1 MDIAQFIRIIGKN
14 LLLLIAI
21 PLLLAIVVFYFT
33 RNQDKVYESEAV
45 IYTGITTGYS
55 IESTAQHTTDFFS
68 VSAQYDNLIN
78 LINSRQTIVETAL
91 MLLAQDLS
99 LEEYN
104 AQYISNENLDKLR
117 KETPKRVKDLVVKNG
132 KAGIQRQKEE
142 QIRSLEKELRNLE
155 KEIQNR
161 TRRGDVPQ
169 NYSYQPTETSVSTTG
184 LSKDTPLYQADQN
197 ESLAGNQQAVVY
209 QPVYHTVKAG
219 ETLLTI
225 SQKYGI
231 SMNKLRE
238 INNFGAQPLRAGQQ
252 VLIEQTAIQ
261 TPIASPNND
270 PTDPMMMDEALYADS
285 SLEDIL
291 YDNPEYT
298 MTDNAAYGTTTTQNP
313 STPSNNR
320 AATVMMEDDLYDGM
334 LEKDPVIPRDV
345 LESDFKKTIQNLT
358 NYYNSS
364 DTNYIYGLLHY
375 GADKHYSIKAIKTL
389 QIYRINNSDLVR
401 LVFLSDDPGICQQ
414 TLKIIAHVFVKN
426 YKLLKESQTDMVVDY
441 FRRQVDSA
449 DRVLKLS
456 EDKLLIFNR
465 KNNIINYQEQTKYIA
480 AQKEDLDVYYQ
491 NEQVRMAQSS
501 ASLRELETKLTRR
514 DSIYLKSDVIN
525 QRRKEYADVTEKILI
540 NELSEDYDR
549 RVGNE
554 ISLLR
559 HRSDVL
565 RDEIKLYVDQL
576 YLYNHSTQGV
586 PISRMLEEWLKNA
599 LSYEEAK
606 ASLVVLAHRKLEFV
620 KTYQRFAPLGAML
633 KRIEREMTIAEQTYL
648 ELLRSLNL
656 AKMRQQNLQMATN
669 IRLVDAPYFPLQAN
683 PSKAKYL
690 VVAAA
695 MIGFLLVLFIILILE
710 YFDASLRKPEK
721 VSEQI
726 GLKLAGAYPYLGA
739 NIRLRDSVFVSN
751 RLIEMIIQNIKRQI
765 HQGNVFTPTKPHV
778 VLFFSTQ
785 EGVGKTYLISKIANK
800 LRTYGEKALMLNY
813 ANGKPS
819 EEENDYNLA
828 YNYPIK
834 DNFSE
839 VKNLKELIDSNILRR
854 DNYEYDYI
862 LIEIPAIIYHSFP
875 MDLVQQV
882 DASVLVVKA
891 NNSWS
896 KADAGALDII
906 KDLAKEPPLV
916 ILNEADDYAIEEMI
930 SGVKM
935 QKTDSPLHKI
945 KNLATLPGRI
955 RIEVKEN

>member
-1 MDIAQFIRIIGKN
+1 MDIAQFLRIIRN
-14 LLLLIAI
+14 NILLLIVI
-21 PLLLAIVVFYFT
+21 PIILALVVFYFT

-55 IESTAQHTTDFFS
+55 IESTAQRPTDFFS

-78 LINSRQTIVETAL
+78 LINSRQTIVETAI
-91 MLLAQDLS
+91 MLLAQNLS
-99 LEEYN
+99 MESYN
-104 AQYISNENLDKLR
+104 TQYISNENLDQLR
-117 KETPKRVKDLVVKNG
+117 KFIPKHVRDLVVKNG
-132 KAGIQRQKEE
+132 VAGVQREKEE
-142 QIRSLEKELRNLE
+142 QIRTLEKELRSLE
-155 KEIQNR
+155 REIQSR
-161 TRRGDVPQ
+161 TQRGEAPKDYTYQKSNDYVP
-169 NYSYQPTETSVSTTG
+169 STG
-184 LSKDTPLYQADQN
+184 LSKDEPVQNAETTYTAQEPLQTQ
-197 ESLAGNQQAVVY
+197 ES
-209 QPVYHTVKAG
+209 YHTVKAG

-225 SQKYGI
+225 AKKYGVSI
-231 SMNKLRE
+231 NKLRE
-238 INNFGAQPLRAGQQ
+238 INDLGSQQLRAGQK
-252 VLIEQTAIQ
+252 VIIEKSNVTADNMQ
-261 TPIASPNND
+261 AEPALVNPAS
-270 PTDPMMMDEALYADS
+270 
-285 SLEDIL
+285 
-291 YDNPEYT
+291 
-298 MTDNAAYGTTTTQNP
+298 
-313 STPSNNR
+313 
-320 AATVMMEDDLYDGM
+320 EDDDIAYIEESVYDTASNYDEVLTDEYLNRLVDHHNQQATQTVYKKEQDG
-334 LEKDPVIPRDV
+334 LFDGNVEKDPIIPLGV
-345 LESDFKKTIQNLT
+345 TEEDFNKTIQNLT

-364 DTNYIYGLLHY
+364 DTNFVYGLLHY

-401 LVFLSDDPGICQQ
+401 LVYLSDDPGICQQ

-426 YKLLKESQTDMVVDY
+426 YKLLKESQTDMVVEY

-480 AQKEDLDVYYQ
+480 AQKEDLDLYYQ

-501 ASLRELETKLTRR
+501 AALRELETKLTRR

-540 NELSEDYDR
+540 NELAEDYDKR
-549 RVGNE
+549 IGNE
-554 ISLLR
+554 ISMLR

-606 ASLVVLAHRKLEFV
+606 ASLVVLARRKLDFV

-669 IRLVDAPYFPLQAN
+669 IKLVDPPYFPLQAN

-695 MIGFLLVLFIILILE
+695 MIGFLLILFIILVLE
-710 YFDASLRKPEK
+710 YFDASLKKPEK
-721 VSEQI
+721 VAEQI
-726 GLKLAGAYPYLGA
+726 GLRLAGAFPYLGSTV
-739 NIRLRDSVFVSN
+739 RLRDSVFISN
-751 RLIEMIIQNIKRQI
+751 RLIEMIIQNIKRSI
-765 HQGNVFTPTKPHV
+765 SQGAVFTTAKPHLI
-778 VLFFSTQ
+778 LFFSTQ
-785 EGVGKTYLISKIANK
+785 EGVGKTFLISKIANK
-800 LRTYGEKALMLNY
+800 LRTYGEKVIVLNY
-813 ANGKPS
+813 S
-819 EEENDYNLA
+819 ENAESEAVNDYNLA
-828 YNYPIK
+828 YNYSIK

-839 VKNLKELIDSNILRR
+839 VKNIKELIDSKILRK
-854 DNYEYDYI
+854 DNYLYDYI
-862 LIEIPAIIYHSFP
+862 LIEIPSIIFHAFP
-875 MDLVQQV
+875 MELIQQV
-882 DASVLVVKA
+882 DASLLVVKA
-891 NNSWS
+891 TNSWN
-896 KADAGALDII
+896 KADAGALEII
-906 KDLAKEPPLV
+906 KDLAKEPPMV
-916 ILNEADDYAIEEMI
+916 ILNEAEDYAIEEMI

-935 QKTDSPLHKI
+935 QKTDGTLYKI
-945 KNLATLPGRI
+945 KNWLTIPARI
-955 RIEVKEN
+955 RIQVKEN

>member
-1 MDIAQFIRIIGKN
+1 MDIAQFLRIIRNN

-21 PLLLAIVVFYFT
+21 PLLLALVVFYFT
-33 RNQDKVYESEAV
+33 RNQDKVFESEAV

-55 IESTAQHTTDFFS
+55 IESTAQHPTDFFS

-78 LINSRQTIVETAL
+78 LINSRQTIVETAI
-91 MLLAQDLS
+91 MLLAQGLS

-117 KETPKRVKDLVVKNG
+117 KDTPKRVKDLIVKNG

-155 KEIQNR
+155 REIQNR
-161 TRRGDVPQ
+161 TRRGDVQPE
-169 NYSYQPTETSVSTTG
+169 YSYQSAPSQASGSG
-184 LSKDTPLYQADQN
+184 LSKDTPYAQPDQSTQSA
-197 ESLAGNQQAVVY
+197 ESQHTVSY

-219 ETLLTI
+219 ETILSI

-231 SMNKLRE
+231 SLNKLRE
-238 INNFGAQPLRAGQQ
+238 INDLGVQPLRAGQRI
-252 VLIEQTAIQ
+252 LIEQTAVQSPVQ
-261 TPIASPNND
+261 TAE
-270 PTDPMMMDEALYADS
+270 TDYSADMDESIYADS

-291 YDNPEYT
+291 YNNPEYVALDESYYNSPSAT
-298 MTDNAAYGTTTTQNP
+298 AGAGTSTRRATTV
-313 STPSNNR
+313 SI
-320 AATVMMEDDLYDGM
+320 EDELYDGM
-334 LEKDPVIPRDV
+334 IEKDPIIPNYI

-375 GADKHYSIKAIKTL
+375 GSDKHYSIKAIKTL

-401 LVFLSDDPGICQQ
+401 LVYLSDDPGICQQ

-426 YKLLKESQTDMVVDY
+426 YKLLKESQTDMVVEY

-525 QRRKEYADVTEKILI
+525 QRRKEYADVNERILI
-540 NELSEDYDR
+540 NELSEDYDK

-606 ASLVVLAHRKLEFV
+606 ASLVVLARRKLEFV

-695 MIGFLLVLFIILILE
+695 LIGFLLVLFIILVLE

-721 VSEQI
+721 VADQI
-726 GLKLAGAYPYLGA
+726 GLKLAGAYPYLGS
-739 NIRLRDSVFVSN
+739 NIRLKDSVLISN

-765 HQGNVFTPTKPHV
+765 HHGSVFTPKKPHL

-785 EGVGKTYLISKIANK
+785 EAVGKTYLISKIANK
-800 LRTYGEKALMLNY
+800 LRTYGEKTLILNY
-813 ANGKPS
+813 DDSKN
-819 EEENDYNLA
+819 EEEDTDYNLS
-828 YNYPIK
+828 YKYTIK

-839 VKNLKELIDSNILRR
+839 IKSLKDLIDSHILRR
-854 DNYEYDYI
+854 DNYDYDYI
-862 LIEIPAIIYHSFP
+862 LVEIPAIIYHSFP

-882 DASVLVVKA
+882 DAAVLVVKA

-896 KADAGALDII
+896 KADAGALEII
-906 KDLAKEPPLV
+906 TELTKEPPLV

-930 SGVKM
+930 SGIKM

-945 KNLATLPGRI
+945 KNLASLPGRI

>member
-1 MDIAQFIRIIGKN
+1 MDIAQFLRIIRN
-14 LLLLIAI
+14 NILLLIVI
-21 PLLLAIVVFYFT
+21 PIILALVVFYFT

-55 IESTAQHTTDFFS
+55 IESTAQRPTDFFS

-78 LINSRQTIVETAL
+78 LINSRQTIVETAI
-91 MLLAQDLS
+91 MLLAQNLS
-99 LEEYN
+99 MESYN
-104 AQYISNENLDKLR
+104 TQYISNENLDQLR
-117 KETPKRVKDLVVKNG
+117 KFIPKHVRDLVVKNG
-132 KAGIQRQKEE
+132 VAGVQREKEE
-142 QIRSLEKELRNLE
+142 QIRTLEKELRSLE
-155 KEIQNR
+155 REIQSR
-161 TRRGDVPQ
+161 TQRGEAPKDYTYQKSSDYVP
-169 NYSYQPTETSVSTTG
+169 STG
-184 LSKDTPLYQADQN
+184 LSKDEPVQNAETTYTAQEPLQTQ
-197 ESLAGNQQAVVY
+197 ES
-209 QPVYHTVKAG
+209 YHTVKAG

-225 SQKYGI
+225 AKKYGV
-231 SMNKLRE
+231 SLNKLRE
-238 INNFGAQPLRAGQQ
+238 INDLGSQQLRAGQK
-252 VLIEQTAIQ
+252 VIIEKSNVISGNIQADQSALNQT
-261 TPIASPNND
+261 S
-270 PTDPMMMDEALYADS
+270 
-285 SLEDIL
+285 
-291 YDNPEYT
+291 
-298 MTDNAAYGTTTTQNP
+298 
-313 STPSNNR
+313 
-320 AATVMMEDDLYDGM
+320 EDDDIAYIEESIYDSATNYDEVLTDEYLNRLVDHHNQQSTQTVYKTEQDG
-334 LEKDPVIPRDV
+334 LFDVNIEKDPIIPLGV
-345 LESDFKKTIQNLT
+345 TEEDFNKTIQNLT

-364 DTNYIYGLLHY
+364 DTNFVYGLLHY

-401 LVFLSDDPGICQQ
+401 LVYLSDDPGICQQ

-426 YKLLKESQTDMVVDY
+426 YKLLKESQTDMVVEY

-480 AQKEDLDVYYQ
+480 AQKEDLDLYYQ

-501 ASLRELETKLTRR
+501 AALRELETKLTRR

-540 NELSEDYDR
+540 NELAEDYDKR
-549 RVGNE
+549 IGDE
-554 ISLLR
+554 ISMLR

-606 ASLVVLAHRKLEFV
+606 ASLVVLARRKLDFV

-669 IRLVDAPYFPLQAN
+669 IKLVDPPYFPLQAN

-695 MIGFLLVLFIILILE
+695 MIGFLLILFIILVLE
-710 YFDASLRKPEK
+710 YFDASLKKPEK
-721 VSEQI
+721 VAEQI
-726 GLKLAGAYPYLGA
+726 GLRLAGAFPYLGSTV
-739 NIRLRDSVFVSN
+739 RLRDSVFISN
-751 RLIEMIIQNIKRQI
+751 RLIEMIIQNIKRSI
-765 HQGNVFTPTKPHV
+765 SQGAVYTTSKPHL

-785 EGVGKTYLISKIANK
+785 ESVGKTFLVSKIANK
-800 LRTYGEKALMLNY
+800 LRTYGEKVIVLNY
-813 ANGKPS
+813 S
-819 EEENDYNLA
+819 ENAESEPVNDYNLA
-828 YNYPIK
+828 YNYSIK

-839 VKNLKELIDSNILRR
+839 IKNIKELIDSKILRK
-854 DNYEYDYI
+854 DNYLYDYI
-862 LIEIPAIIYHSFP
+862 LIEIPSIIFHAFP
-875 MDLVQQV
+875 MELIQQV
-882 DASVLVVKA
+882 DASLLVVKA
-891 NNSWS
+891 TNSWN
-896 KADAGALDII
+896 KADAGALEII
-906 KDLAKEPPLV
+906 KDLAKEPPMV
-916 ILNEADDYAIEEMI
+916 ILNEAEDYAIEEMI

-935 QKTDSPLHKI
+935 QKTDGTLYKI
-945 KNLATLPGRI
+945 KNWLTIPARI
-955 RIEVKEN
+955 RIQVKEN